1 MPGMKPCFAHEGRRH
16 MTTLTLQH
24 DSDETSGHLTIEV
37 TSTDPLIGRM
47 LDEIDRRDTD
57 DPVRS
62 DCQGML
68 LMALARDS
76 FQVSEEMALA
86 ADMVG

>member
-1 MPGMKPCFAHEGRRH
+1 MT
-16 MTTLTLQH
+16 TTLTLQT
-24 DSDETSGHLTIEV
+24 DTEPSGRLLIEV

-47 LDEIDRRDTD
+47 LDEIDSRDPQ
-57 DPVRS
+57 DPVRC

-76 FQVSEEMALA
+76 FSASEEMTAA
-86 ADMVG
+86 ADMVV